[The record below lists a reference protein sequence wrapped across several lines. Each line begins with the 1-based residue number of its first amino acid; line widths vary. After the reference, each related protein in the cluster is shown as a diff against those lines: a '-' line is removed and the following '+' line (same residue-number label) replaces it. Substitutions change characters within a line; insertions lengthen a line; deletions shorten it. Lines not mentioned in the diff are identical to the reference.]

1 MDNRF
6 RAYPIIKHAQTAQFG
21 EKYAGWMGADY
32 FGIGSKSR
40 IIFRNGVAEAMPF
53 LNISGKKKC

>member
-32 FGIGSKSR
+32 FGIGSYTFSK
-40 IIFRNGVAEAMPF
+40 FDHGKEA
-53 LNISGKKKC
+53 GR